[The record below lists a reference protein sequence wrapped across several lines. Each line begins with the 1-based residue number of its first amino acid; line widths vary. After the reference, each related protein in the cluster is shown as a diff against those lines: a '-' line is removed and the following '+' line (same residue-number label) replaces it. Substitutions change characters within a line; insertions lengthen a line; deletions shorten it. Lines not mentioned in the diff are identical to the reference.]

1 MLKEFREFAVT
12 GNAVDLAVG
21 LILGTA
27 FGAIVASLVRDVI
40 MPVVGLLIGNVD
52 FAQLFIVLR
61 EGAPAGPYTT
71 IDAATQA
78 GAVTMNYGIF
88 INTIVTF
95 VIVAFAIFMLVKGIN
110 SLRRAEDLA
119 TQACPYCLTVCR
131 WPLRAARHA
140 RVSWAGQHRASLVA
154 VSSKSVR
161 RGVPAPT
168 RWR

>member
-119 TQACPYCLTVCR
+119 TQACPYCLTDV
-131 WPLRAARHA
+131 PLAATRCSACTSELGRAA
-140 RVSWAGQHRASLVA
+140 
-154 VSSKSVR
+154 SS
-161 RGVPAPT
+161 
-168 RWR
+168 

>member
-61 EGAPAGPYTT
+61 EGTPAGPYTT

-78 GAVTMNYGIF
+78 GAVTMNYGVF

-110 SLRRAEDLA
+110 SLRRADDPT
-119 TQACPYCLTVCR
+119 TQACPFCLTDV
-131 WPLRAARHA
+131 PLAATRCSA
-140 RVSWAGQHRASLVA
+140 CTSELKAVAS
-154 VSSKSVR
+154 S
-161 RGVPAPT
+161 
-168 RWR
+168 